1 MLTHR
6 QELVLLVSKRY
17 YKQYGV
23 NEKFDK
29 VVDMAIKSKNAEFC
43 YKLAQFVKEPTYIKI
58 LEEVV
63 IKSKNPQI
71 AYKFAQIDGA
81 NIKALEQVVLDSDNA
96 RYSCHFAICVPSAD
110 IAKHQ
115 KVVEESYQVRYM
127 CKFAMY
133 VPKANKVSLC
143 RLVIKNGNRH
153 YNKLLQEKLPDFYE
167 IAKMQVDGKSKEE
180 ISKRV
185 DEMIEELKKEVKLAF
200 FYCFYRVFRTS

>member
-6 QELVLLVSKRY
+6 QELVLLAAERY
-17 YKQYGV
+17 YKQYGI
-23 NEKFDK
+23 NEKFDR
-29 VVDMAIKSKNAEFC
+29 VVDKAIKSKNAEFC
-43 YKLAQFVKEPTYIKI
+43 LKLAQFIKEPLYIKL

-63 IKSKNPQI
+63 LKSDNPQI
-71 AYKFAQIDGA
+71 ACRFAQIEGA
-81 NIKALEQVVLDSDNA
+81 NVKALEQLVLDSDNA
-96 RYSCHFAICVPSAD
+96 RCSCHFAICVPNAD
-110 IAKHQ
+110 IPKHQ

-127 CKFAMY
+127 CKFAIY

-185 DEMIEELKKEVKLAF
+185 DEMIEE
-200 FYCFYRVFRTS
+200 